1 MEKNANKA
9 FRSFP
14 LGKRM
19 SALFLCAALT
29 LGVAACG
36 KSGNDTED
44 SVLNNK
50 SEVQDTVSLVYEPK
64 DFELE
69 VDGEYSLYN
78 VQFVGDTLCFP
89 VYLED
94 EDTGGYYVLHRQS
107 LTGDTITDIPMAGY
121 ASVWTL
127 GEDGSLYMIDDEVI
141 FQKNSE
147 NFHIDRFLVKQDE
160 AGEQVFRQDITE
172 LLSEDEFLQLKI
184 AVDAEGRSYLFMGS
198 TLFLFDEN
206 GNPGG
211 TVRTGLSEDVHTCNF
226 GRGSDG
232 KVYLS
237 DGSGSTT
244 LYEVNYE
251 AAKLDIGYPNFPAQG
266 GSGNGISWD
275 VNGDFLTL
283 DNVGVYRYNT
293 ESQKTETLFLLADTG
308 IEGMMLSAAVGGL
321 SDGRFAIAW
330 QDWETGKGGVVIMTG
345 AAPSEPAIGQEKKEL
360 ILGVMDTD
368 PFLVAAVSEF
378 NRQNDTYQIKI
389 KTYMRAGEIYLIDG
403 VTRLQTDIAA
413 GNCPDIFEVCTP
425 TMDWKNLV
433 EKGVFE
439 DLSPYLDQSEVLDR
453 EELLENVLNAYTY
466 EGVLATIPAV
476 IQIQGFFGSAD
487 ELGDN
492 TGWTIDDVIAFSD
505 AHPDAE
511 LLDGATSTYIMR
523 FLLSYS
529 MDSFVNWESGTCSFD
544 GDEFKRL
551 LAFAARFSKPS
562 TTDGGMDWKTW
573 REKVRDGELLL
584 RDVDMYEVESV
595 QLYADPFPGGVTAMG
610 YPSSDGS
617 PVYSFYGTDG
627 LAISARSEEKEAA
640 WDFIENYLTRDSH
653 RFHVGFPVIQDK
665 FDEMIENAMEI
676 DLDGNGNEIVK
687 QLDLG
692 DGLTYTY
699 RCPTQ
704 EEIDMILHMIDH
716 GRPLEYS
723 SSQLMSI
730 IYEEAEAFFQGQKTV
745 DQVAENIQRRAAIY
759 VSENS

>member
-1 MEKNANKA
+1 MKGNANKA
-9 FRSFP
+9 FRNFH

-29 LGVAACG
+29 LGAAACG
-36 KSGNDTED
+36 KSGNDTVD
-44 SVLNNK
+44 SVLNNEP
-50 SEVQDTVSLVYEPK
+50 EVQDAVSLVYEPK
-64 DFELE
+64 DFELA

-89 VYLED
+89 VYLEN
-94 EDTGGYYVLHRQS
+94 EGTGGYYVLHRHS

-127 GEDGSLYMIDDEVI
+127 GEDGSLYMIDDEVSI
-141 FQKNSE
+141 QENSE

-160 AGEQVFRQDITE
+160 AGELVFRLDITE
-172 LLSEDEFLQLKI
+172 LLSEDEFLQPKI
-184 AVDAEGRSYLFMGS
+184 AVDAEGRIYLFTGS
-198 TLFLFDEN
+198 TLFLFDEK

-308 IEGMMLSAAVGGL
+308 IEGMVISAAVGGL

-330 QDWETGKGGVVIMTG
+330 QDWETGKGGVVLMTS

-360 ILGVMDTD
+360 ILGVMNTD
-368 PFLVAAVSEF
+368 PFLAAAVSEF
-378 NRQNDTYQIKI
+378 NRKNDTYQIKI
-389 KTYMRAGEIYLIDG
+389 KTYMKDGEVYLIDG

-413 GNCPDIFEVCTP
+413 GNCPDIFEVDTY

-439 DLSPYLDQSEVLDR
+439 DLSPYLDQSEVLNR

-487 ELGDN
+487 DLGDN

-511 LLDGATSTYIMR
+511 LLDGATSSYIMR

-529 MDSFVNWESGTCSFD
+529 MDSFVDWENGTCSFD
-544 GDEFKRL
+544 RDEFKRL
-551 LAFAARFSKPS
+551 LAFAARFSKPL
-562 TTDGGMDWKTW
+562 TTDGGTDRKPW

-595 QLYADPFPGGVTAMG
+595 QVYADPFPGGVTAMG
-610 YPSSDGS
+610 YPSADGS
-617 PVYSFYGTDG
+617 PVYTFYSSDS
-627 LAISARSEEKEAA
+627 LAISARSEAKEAA
-640 WDFIENYLTRDSH
+640 WDFIENYLTRDGH
-653 RFHVGFPVIQDK
+653 RFHAGFPVIKDK
-665 FDEMIENAMEI
+665 LDEMIDKAMEI
-676 DLDGNGNEIVK
+676 KLDGNGDEIVK
-687 QLDLG
+687 YLDLG

-704 EEIDMILHMIDH
+704 EEVDMILYMIDH
-716 GRPLEYS
+716 GKPLEYS
-723 SSQLMSI
+723 SSQLMNI

-745 DQVAENIQRRAAIY
+745 DKVTENIQRRAAIY